1 MALTECADNVGKN
14 AELVHPETIVH
25 VTKAYPRMKWSRCF
39 AHTIQRENR
48 LKPWA
53 HTTHL
58 GELDFPNG
66 VLGNKL
72 MEPYE

>member
-1 MALTECADNVGKN
+1 MGFRP
-14 AELVHPETIVH
+14 ELVHQATIENVVKH
-25 VTKAYPRMKWSRCF
+25 YPRKQWSSCF
-39 AHTIQRENR
+39 SKTIKKENG

-58 GELDFPNG
+58 GEEDFPNG

-72 MEPYE
+72 MEPYDA